1 LEQKYNTNEISETK
15 PMKLYSSLMLDEM
28 IHDDTNLPKST
39 KQSHSSLDKSKISS
53 STSEQLNKSQTY
65 DKTSLTIESSNISS
79 EINSEIVKFDSN
91 SYQQKKVSQS
101 KLDNYQLNLLISRMK
116 FNQINCQLIMLHHS
130 MKTSLY
136 FLLI

>member
-1 LEQKYNTNEISETK
+1 MEQKYNTNEISETK

-28 IHDDTNLPKST
+28 THDDTNLPKST

-65 DKTSLTIESSNISS
+65 DKISSNISS
-79 EINSEIVKFDSN
+79 EINSEIVEFDSN

>member
-1 LEQKYNTNEISETK
+1 MEQKYNTNEISETK

-28 IHDDTNLPKST
+28 THDDTNLPKST

-65 DKTSLTIESSNISS
+65 DKISSNISS
-79 EINSEIVKFDSN
+79 EINSEIVEFDSN

-116 FNQINCQLIMLHHS
+116 FNQINCQRIILHHS

-136 FLLI
+136 FILI

>member
-28 IHDDTNLPKST
+28 THDDTNLPKST

-65 DKTSLTIESSNISS
+65 DKISSNISS
-79 EINSEIVKFDSN
+79 EINSEIVEFDSN